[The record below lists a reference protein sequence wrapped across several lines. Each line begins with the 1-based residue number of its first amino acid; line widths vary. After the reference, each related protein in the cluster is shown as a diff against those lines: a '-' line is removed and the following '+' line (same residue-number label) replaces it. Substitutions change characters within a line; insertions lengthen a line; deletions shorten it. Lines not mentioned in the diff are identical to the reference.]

1 MQLFGAPAGN
11 MEEILVHQHHLD
23 EPASAGVDTV
33 VNLAAVTTAVAG
45 SGPAGVIAAAPST
58 AEDKKKREEKLIP
71 PDAMAVPI
79 PEFARRLCVSQ
90 SFVWKLIKQGDI
102 AVIKLGRRTLIPASE
117 AARKAGA
124 AA

>member
-1 MQLFGAPAGN
+1 MQLFGAPAGT

-23 EPASAGVDTV
+23 EPAPAGVDTG
-33 VNLAAVTTAVAG
+33 VNLAAVATAVAG
-45 SGPAGVIAAAPST
+45 SGPADDIAAALAAT
-58 AEDKKKREEKLIP
+58 DDEKKKKEIP

-79 PEFARRLCVSQ
+79 SEFARRLCVSQ
-90 SFVWKLIKQGDI
+90 SFVWKLIKQNDI

-117 AARKAGA
+117 VARKAGA